1 MNLITKHDASVR
13 RIAAVG
19 MYDGVHLGHRF
30 LIDYLGVEARSR
42 RLVPAVVTFSRHP
55 LTLVCPPKAP
65 ALLNTLEDR
74 VTMIGEA
81 GAQDVILLSFNDSLR
96 HMSAEEFLRE
106 LKSKFGIEALV
117 VGFNN
122 RLGHDRME
130 SMDQYRAV
138 GDKVGME
145 VIPAP
150 EYRGEASPVSS
161 SIIRRYL
168 SDGRPEDATRAL
180 GRPYALRGR
189 VISGKRLGRTL
200 GFPTANLSM
209 PDYNALI
216 PKAGVYA
223 AYVTTPDGVRR
234 KAVVNVGYRPTVDS
248 PEGVADYP
256 PVAAS
261 ASGTGGSLSIE
272 AHILDFVGYIYDEEI
287 KVEFVKYLRPERRF
301 PDTDK
306 LSAQVKEDIAT
317 ARKVL
322 V

>member
-1 MNLITKHDASVR
+1 MNLITKHDTSAR

-42 RLVPAVVTFSRHP
+42 GLVPAVVTFSRHP
-55 LTLVCPPKAP
+55 LTLVRPLQAP
-65 ALLNTLEDR
+65 ALLNTLEER

-81 GAQDVILLSFNDSLR
+81 GARDVILLSFNDSLR

-106 LKSKFGIEALV
+106 LKGKFGIEALV
-117 VGFNN
+117 LGFNN
-122 RLGHDRME
+122 RFGHDRME

-138 GDKVGME
+138 GEKVGVE

-168 SDGRPEDATRAL
+168 SEGHPEDATRAL

-189 VISGKRLGRTL
+189 VINGKRLGRTL

-209 PDYNALI
+209 PDYQALI
-216 PKAGVYA
+216 PKTGVYA

-248 PEGVADYP
+248 PEASADYRH
-256 PVAAS
+256 AGTS
-261 ASGTGGSLSIE
+261 ASGTGSALSIE

-287 KVEFVKYLRPERRF
+287 KVEFMKYIRPERRF
-301 PDTDK
+301 ADTTK
-306 LSAQVKEDIAT
+306 LSAQVKDDIAT
-317 ARKVL
+317 ARKGL
-322 V
+322 S